1 MPLVQMKKVIVID
14 NNGKEVKVDLKISSS
29 PKSLSQNRNNY
40 TR

>member
-1 MPLVQMKKVIVID
+1 MKKVIVID
-14 NNGKEVKVDLKISSS
+14 NNGKEVKVDLKICSS